1 MRSQPRSNILPPQTF
16 LFRLLEARG
25 IQTKNCTK
33 TVDGGGGGG
42 GGGKK
47 RKKNRAEKSKWEYIY
62 IYTHI
67 NVSFIWWVGRDA
79 LTRQIK

>member
-16 LFRLLEARG
+16 LFRLLEARD

-42 GGGKK
+42 
-47 RKKNRAEKSKWEYIY
+47 RKERKTEQRKASGNIYIY
-62 IYTHI
+62 IYTYIRPHSADK
-67 NVSFIWWVGRDA
+67 VELQLYCR
-79 LTRQIK
+79 